1 MYNRIIELLN
11 KNGISN
17 VNSIFDLT
25 NALSITNYDTFDY
38 TDITNILSTN
48 DSAAWNIL
56 TNYLDINR
64 LTNR

>member
-48 DSAAWNIL
+48 DSAAWDIL